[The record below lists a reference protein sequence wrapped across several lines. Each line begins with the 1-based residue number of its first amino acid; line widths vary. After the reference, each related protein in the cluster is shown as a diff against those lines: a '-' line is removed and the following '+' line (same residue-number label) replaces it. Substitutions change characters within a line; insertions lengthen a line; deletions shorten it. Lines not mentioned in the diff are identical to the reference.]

1 VKKVTD
7 KPGPGLINWCEQ
19 HLPEVP
25 LGSRVSKNGL
35 PKAIRDARPAVCVG
49 STCPTHPDFKGDE
62 ETTYERF
69 GRLADGADEA
79 VATRRA
85 IYAMW
90 RRRAAERTRTMGYLA
105 CGDTRVIPFAGA
117 RSRTIGRTLRDLG
130 GAFPQPVP

>member
-1 VKKVTD
+1 M
-7 KPGPGLINWCEQ
+7 
-19 HLPEVP
+19 
-25 LGSRVSKNGL
+25 LGQQFALGRL
-35 PKAIRDARPAVCVG
+35 ARPIR
-49 STCPTHPDFKGDE
+49 TFKGDE
-62 ETTYERF
+62 ETTYERV

-117 RSRTIGRTLRDLG
+117 RSRTIGRALRGLG
-130 GAFPQPVP
+130 GAAWRSGQWGHAGRVAGALLVRLRWLVVGILSGRAR

>member
-1 VKKVTD
+1 M
-7 KPGPGLINWCEQ
+7 
-19 HLPEVP
+19 
-25 LGSRVSKNGL
+25 LGQQFALGRL
-35 PKAIRDARPAVCVG
+35 ARPIR
-49 STCPTHPDFKGDE
+49 TFKGDE

-117 RSRTIGRTLRDLG
+117 FPHRRPDLGLG
-130 GAFPQPVP
+130 GAAWRSGQWGHAGRVAGALLVRLRWLVVGMRPGPLTW